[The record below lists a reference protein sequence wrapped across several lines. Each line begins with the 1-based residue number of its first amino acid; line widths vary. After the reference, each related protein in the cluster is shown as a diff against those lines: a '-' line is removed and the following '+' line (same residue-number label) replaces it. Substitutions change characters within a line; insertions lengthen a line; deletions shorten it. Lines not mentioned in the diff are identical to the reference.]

1 MSKFVWAKK
10 VPRELIRRLYES
22 DAAAIPDEE
31 LADEVGWALYA
42 RCDAI
47 VNVT

>member
-10 VPRELIRRLYES
+10 VPRELIRRLYKS

-31 LADEVGWALYA
+31 LADDVGWAL
-42 RCDAI
+42 
-47 VNVT
+47 